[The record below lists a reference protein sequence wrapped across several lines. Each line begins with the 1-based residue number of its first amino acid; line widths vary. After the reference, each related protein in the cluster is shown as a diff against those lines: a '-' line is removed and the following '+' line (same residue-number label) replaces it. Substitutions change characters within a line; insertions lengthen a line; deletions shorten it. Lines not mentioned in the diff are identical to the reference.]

1 MAGVGCPPIRGNS
14 TCRRARRAVAEAR
27 PRAILALVLR
37 RQSPEARHARDA
49 RRALSIDDVG
59 DPAGTAVAY
68 LHGGG
73 DSRLSRHP
81 DDSIATALG
90 VRLLA
95 VDRSGPAVPGRT
107 LRSWAEDVVAAL
119 PVDRF
124 AVIGWSAGGPHALAV
139 AAVAPE
145 RVTRVALV
153 GSMPT
158 PERVRELP
166 RDVQSVMRLARLSP
180 RAAAR
185 GLETWGRR
193 PTPPT
198 GDRATDEAYA
208 RGRVESFR
216 AGGLWLARELAYL
229 GRPWGFE
236 LSEVGAPVTL
246 WWGTRD
252 TVCPPSIGRDF
263 EQRLPNATLR
273 LVDNTHQMLFSHW
286 REILQDVSRPATTGA

>member
-1 MAGVGCPPIRGNS
+1 V
-14 TCRRARRAVAEAR
+14 TV
-27 PRAILALVLR
+27 
-37 RQSPEARHARDA
+37 
-49 RRALSIDDVG
+49 DDVG
-59 DPAGTAVAY
+59 DPAGTPVLY

-81 DDSIATALG
+81 DDSVAEALG

-95 VDRSGPAVPGRT
+95 ADRCGPAVRGRT
-107 LRSWAEDVVAAL
+107 LRTCAEDVVAAL

-124 AVIGWSAGGPHALAV
+124 AVVGWSAGGPHALAV

-153 GSMPT
+153 GSMP
-158 PERVRELP
+158 PPDGVAQLP
-166 RDVQSVMRLARLSP
+166 RDVQGVMRLARLSP
-180 RAAAR
+180 RIAAR
-185 GLETWGRR
+185 GLEAWGRR

-198 GDRATDEAYA
+198 GDAATDEAYA

-216 AGGLWLARELAYL
+216 DGGLWLARELAYL
-229 GRPWGFE
+229 GRPWGFD
-236 LSEVGAPVTL
+236 LADVRAPVTL
-246 WWGTRD
+246 WWGERD

-273 LVDNTHQMLFSHW
+273 MVDDTHQMLFSHW
-286 REILQDVSRPATTGA
+286 REILEDVSGAAITSV

>member
-1 MAGVGCPPIRGNS
+1 V
-14 TCRRARRAVAEAR
+14 T
-27 PRAILALVLR
+27 
-37 RQSPEARHARDA
+37 
-49 RRALSIDDVG
+49 IDDVG
-59 DPAGTAVAY
+59 DPAGTPVLY

-81 DDSIATALG
+81 DDSIAAALG

-95 VDRSGPAVPGRT
+95 LDRCGPAVPGRR
-107 LRSWAEDVVAAL
+107 LRTWAEEVLAAL

-124 AVIGWSAGGPHALAV
+124 AVVGWSAGGPHALAV

-158 PERVRELP
+158 PERVADLP
-166 RDVQSVMRLARLSP
+166 KDVRNVMRLARFSS
-180 RAAAR
+180 RMAAR
-185 GLETWGRR
+185 GLEAWGRR

-198 GDRATDEAYA
+198 GDPATDEAYA

-216 AGGLWLARELAYL
+216 DGGLWLAQELAYL

-236 LSEVGAPVTL
+236 LTDVRAPVTL
-246 WWGTRD
+246 WWGERD
-252 TVCPPSIGRDF
+252 TVCPPPIGRDF

-273 LVDNTHQMLFSHW
+273 VVEGTHQLLFSRW
-286 REILQDVSRPATTGA
+286 REILEDVTAAA